1 MIRSFEHDFE
11 IVKFAGLEFSCYIA
25 DNALLV
31 FVTFLTDNKHLHPFW
46 AIAFTNIRS
55 GAVGI
60 LQFLWA
66 YIGET
71 YLGTFWALLVS
82 TILYS
87 LGLGLLPVGRPKLNP
102 EFYFVV
108 FLLTVGNSGFNWF
121 IRAEKQF
128 IEDKEAKKRKREL
141 QVLERQRS
149 DQETHSKKLCAS
161 CYGRCPN
168 IVKKNFKLLQKH
180 WVAIVGNFVG
190 SFVIPTI
197 FQKNCE
203 GSGRCL
209 FGLGLNS
216 QFVVSAFVL
225 VGSLMI
231 FCLGKLFYPIDE
243 GPEGSLLLQIPR
255 VVVAALKKSRVCC
268 NYQEDGEYLVY
279 LGDRENSAGTEQPA
293 VESTRGSR
301 RAALY
306 NPSTTNED
314 LRTEVKKWRLCT
326 IQQVAETEDCMS
338 LMPLCITFLMLGIFA
353 AIGDSY
359 FIYEADGLDKHV
371 GSIQLPIQVL
381 IQIANITSMILSE
394 NICASM
400 CTKYAIRD
408 QPRNRFQGA
417 CRIGLGMLVSVVCSG
432 FSAFVVARKEKIQRK
447 HNPNGE
453 DMTLPM
459 SVFWLVPQMFMQGVV
474 QGLAIDGVGSFFHH
488 GLPGSM
494 TRYAVLFTE
503 VIIGVGVTLSAALSC
518 LARLLGSRL
527 YDSIDSSSVSPSRNF
542 YMTLAVVSSLNL
554 VIYVFVARRWIS
566 KRTHGRSEEGTNTTR
581 PFQAEIVNS

>member
-1 MIRSFEHDFE
+1 MNREVE
-11 IVKFAGLEFSCYIA
+11 ERGKEY
-25 DNALLV
+25 
-31 FVTFLTDNKHLHPFW
+31 
-46 AIAFTNIRS
+46 RE
-55 GAVGI
+55 
-60 LQFLWA
+60 FLWA

-71 YLGTFWALLVS
+71 YLGTFWALLAS

-87 LGLGLLPVGRPKLNP
+87 LGLGLLPIGGPQLNP

-108 FLLTVGNSGFNWF
+108 FLLTVGNSGFYWS

-128 IEDKEAKKRKREL
+128 IEDKVAEKRKREL

-149 DQETHSKKLCAS
+149 NQETHSKMLCAS

-168 IVKKNFKLLQKH
+168 IVKLLQKH

-203 GSGRCL
+203 DPGTCL

-231 FCLGKLFYPIDE
+231 FCLGKLFYPIDK

-268 NYQEDGEYLVY
+268 NYQEDGEYLLYV
-279 LGDRENSAGTEQPA
+279 GDRENSAGTEQPA
-293 VESTRGSR
+293 VESTRGPR
-301 RAALY
+301 RFLNRAALY

-359 FIYEADGLDKHV
+359 FIYEVDGLDN
-371 GSIQLPIQVL
+371 P
-381 IQIANITSMILSE
+381 
-394 NICASM
+394 
-400 CTKYAIRD
+400 
-408 QPRNRFQGA
+408 
-417 CRIGLGMLVSVVCSG
+417 CRIGLGMPVSVVCSG
-432 FSAFVVARKEKIQRK
+432 FSAFVVARKEKIQPT

-453 DMTLPM
+453 GMTLPM
-459 SVFWLVPQMFMQGVV
+459 SVVWLVPQMFMLGVV
-474 QGLAIDGVGSFFHH
+474 EGLAVDGVSSFFHH
-488 GLPGSM
+488 ELPGSM
-494 TRYAVLFTE
+494 RRYAALFTE

-518 LARLLGSRL
+518 LARLLGSWL
-527 YDSIDSSSVSPSRNF
+527 YDSIYSSSVSPSRNF
-542 YMTLAVVSSLNL
+542 YMTLAVVSFLNL
-554 VIYVFVARRWIS
+554 VIYVFVASRWIT

-581 PFQAEIVNS
+581 PFQAETVNS

>member
-1 MIRSFEHDFE
+1 
-11 IVKFAGLEFSCYIA
+11 
-25 DNALLV
+25 
-31 FVTFLTDNKHLHPFW
+31 
-46 AIAFTNIRS
+46 
-55 GAVGI
+55 
-60 LQFLWA
+60 
-66 YIGET
+66 
-71 YLGTFWALLVS
+71 
-82 TILYS
+82 
-87 LGLGLLPVGRPKLNP
+87 
-102 EFYFVV
+102 
-108 FLLTVGNSGFNWF
+108 
-121 IRAEKQF
+121 
-128 IEDKEAKKRKREL
+128 
-141 QVLERQRS
+141 
-149 DQETHSKKLCAS
+149 
-161 CYGRCPN
+161 
-168 IVKKNFKLLQKH
+168 
-180 WVAIVGNFVG
+180 
-190 SFVIPTI
+190 
-197 FQKNCE
+197 
-203 GSGRCL
+203 
-209 FGLGLNS
+209 
-216 QFVVSAFVL
+216 
-225 VGSLMI
+225 MI

-279 LGDRENSAGTEQPA
+279 VGDRENSAGTKQPA
-293 VESTRGSR
+293 VECARGPR
-301 RAALY
+301 RFLNRAALY

-353 AIGDSY
+353 TIGDSY

-459 SVFWLVPQMFMQGVV
+459 SVFWLVPQMFMLGVV
-474 QGLAIDGVGSFFHH
+474 EGLAVDGVSSFFHH
-488 GLPGSM
+488 ELPGSM
-494 TRYAVLFTE
+494 RRYAALFTE

-542 YMTLAVVSSLNL
+542 YMTLAVVSFLNL
-554 VIYVFVARRWIS
+554 VIYVFVASRWIT
-566 KRTHGRSEEGTNTTR
+566 KRTHGLEEGTNAMA
-581 PFQAEIVNS
+581 PFQAEAVNS